1 MKSKAQDKYEKIY
14 KNQSKDM
21 RADLL
26 LDYEQ
31 IAKNPHDRIGRH
43 MVKSGW
49 SPEDIDEMVEL
60 LREGLR

>member
-1 MKSKAQDKYEKIY
+1 MKSKAQDKYERIY
-14 KNQSKDM
+14 KNQSKAM